1 MGKSPDLSRIDARQ
15 SNENREEWQMKVAE
29 ADTGESQKNQ
39 TNRASQKTNEHI
51 LDILTSNKI
60 KIKNEDFK
68 AQD

>member
-1 MGKSPDLSRIDARQ
+1 
-15 SNENREEWQMKVAE
+15 MKVAE